1 MSTTARQHLRGQTPG
16 HARGLTLIELV
27 VALALFSVLG
37 VLTWRATAQMT
48 DSHGRIAV
56 ELARWRDIPRAVQ
69 RIELELLQVAAPE
82 LPLSSDAPPPLQ
94 LLRSTDGLN
103 SELRLLIV
111 TTDGQGA
118 RLTAFRFTGDRI
130 EWLLWPDRNGL
141 GQVERYPLLDKVQA
155 LRWRFVN
162 GGVSSEEW
170 PLAGQQKNILPAA
183 IQMELELPDVGT
195 ITRLFALR

>member
-1 MSTTARQHLRGQTPG
+1 MNTAALG
-16 HARGLTLIELV
+16 HSKRHTRGLTLIELV

-48 DSHGRIAV
+48 DSGGRIAV
-56 ELARWRDIPRAVQ
+56 QLARWRDIPRAVQ
-69 RIELELLQVAAPE
+69 RIELELLQVATPE
-82 LPLSSDAPPPLQ
+82 LPRASDAPPALQ
-94 LLRSTDGLN
+94 LLRSADGLN

-111 TTDGQGA
+111 TTEGQGA

-141 GQVERYPLLDKVQA
+141 GQAETYPLLDKVRA
-155 LRWRFVN
+155 LRWRFVS
-162 GGVSSEEW
+162 GGVTSAEW
-170 PLAGQQKNILPAA
+170 PVAGQQKSTLPAA
-183 IQMELELPDVGT
+183 IQLELELPDVGT